1 MPKNTFFNIKEEKR
15 KMIEEESINEF
26 SIYSYENSSINR
38 IVENCKISKGS
49 FYQYFENKEDLY
61 RYIISLSVEKKMK
74 YVNAAL
80 ISEIDNGFIKIIK
93 EIFKSGLKFA
103 YENEK
108 LASIGV
114 LLMKNNNSEIYRK
127 VIGQNKNMAI
137 DFYKKLIEIEIENG
151 EIKPD
156 INVEFTSYL
165 INSMMINLSEYF
177 FEINKNNEKK
187 FSEEMLFL
195 VDDLMDMLIN
205 GIGS

>member
-1 MPKNTFFNIKEEKR
+1 MPKKTFFNINEEKR
-15 KMIEEESINEF
+15 KMIEEKAINEF
-26 SIYSYENSSINR
+26 AVYSYENSSINR

-49 FYQYFENKEDLY
+49 FYQYFENKEDLF

-74 YVNAAL
+74 YVNATL

-114 LLMKNNNSEIYRK
+114 LLMKNNNSEIYHK
-127 VIGQNKNMAI
+127 IIGQNKNMAI
-137 DFYKKLIEIEIENG
+137 DFYKKLIEIEIEKG

-156 INVEFTSYL
+156 INVEFVSYL
-165 INSMMINLSEYF
+165 INSMIINLSEYF

-187 FSEEMLFL
+187 YSEEMLFL

-205 GIGS
+205 GIGL